1 MIQWD
6 GAKSRSRLT
15 VCFACIQQG
24 CTRRAQTAT
33 QLGNPKIQGQGE
45 VSHQRAQI
53 QNVAGPELSPS
64 NAAEER

>member
-6 GAKSRSRLT
+6 GAKSGSRLT

-33 QLGNPKIQGQGE
+33 QLGNQKFRDKGRFPTKGQ
-45 VSHQRAQI
+45 QI